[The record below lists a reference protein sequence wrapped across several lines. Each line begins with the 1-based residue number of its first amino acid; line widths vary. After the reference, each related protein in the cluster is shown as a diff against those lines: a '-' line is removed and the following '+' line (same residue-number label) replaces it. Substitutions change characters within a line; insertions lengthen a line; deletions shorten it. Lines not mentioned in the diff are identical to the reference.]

1 MTAAVPF
8 ALRRSQRHC
17 RVAWTGALAAV
28 AVCGALQ
35 AQSQALIAPSRA
47 SLADGVEVELPP
59 ELADLRLE
67 QKLGQRVPLD
77 VKLRAHDGA
86 EVELGGYF
94 GDRPVLLAPVYYDC
108 PMLCSLVLDGV
119 VRSLKPLSLV
129 PGKDFEVLAVSFDPR
144 DTPSKAA
151 ASRTTALQRYRRP
164 EAEAGWHFL
173 VGDEAEV
180 ARLMD
185 AVGFRYR
192 FDPQSGEY
200 AHAGAVI
207 LLTPQGDVAR
217 YFYGVEFPPKDV
229 RLGLVEASA
238 GRIGSV
244 IDQVMLFCYRYDP
257 VLGRYSAVT
266 LNVVRLGG
274 VLTVLAIATFISVM
288 LLRERRRKA
297 LA

>member
-1 MTAAVPF
+1 MNAIFKAPQLV
-8 ALRRSQRHC
+8 ARRT
-17 RVAWTGALAAV
+17 VLAGALALAV
-28 AVCGALQ
+28 YCGALG
-35 AQSQALIAPSRA
+35 AQSQQLIAPSQA
-47 SLADGVEVELPP
+47 SLEEGFEVELPP
-59 ELADLRLE
+59 ELVDLQLE
-67 QKLGQRVPLD
+67 QKLGQRIPLD
-77 VKLRAHDGA
+77 VRLRDHEGA
-86 EVELGGYF
+86 DVELGGYF

-119 VRSLKPLSLV
+119 VRSLKTLSLQ
-129 PGKDFEVLAVSFDPR
+129 PGRDFEVLAVSFDPR

-151 ASRTTALQRYRRP
+151 ESRTTALSRYRRP
-164 EAEAGWHFL
+164 EADAGWHFL
-173 VGDEAEV
+173 VGDEPEV

-207 LLTPQGDVAR
+207 VLTPQGDVAR
-217 YFYGVEFPPKDV
+217 YFYGVEYPPKDV
-229 RLGLVEASA
+229 RLGLVEASE

-244 IDQVMLFCYRYDP
+244 VDQVMLFCYRYDP

-274 VLTVLAIATFISVM
+274 VVTVLAIATFISVM